1 VAVDYCIKGEP
12 VIAGVCG
19 FHSNGLWLIW
29 FRSRLRGGKVGTM
42 P

>member
-19 FHSNGLWLIW
+19 FH
-29 FRSRLRGGKVGTM
+29 FMRR
-42 P
+42 